1 MCITVIVG
9 YAHNL
14 CTDRRHDKLFI
25 LHLARAMHLAPC
37 VPVRFVTGSIAAHL
51 HPPRSSTI
59 ISSNRGRKSTPSP
72 ESSLLP
78 SMENHRSYSNIRRIS
93 TIKKLSS
100 VFHSSPLRFLLA
112 FVKWPSLVRDA
123 RSIAF
128 ARSEHS
134 DNIYIYTNSNTS
146 DYIVLSSREITTIF
160 ELRGN
165 PSASRNRSDIFIR
178 SIDRKGREI

>member
-1 MCITVIVG
+1 MEG
-9 YAHNL
+9 N
-14 CTDRRHDKLFI
+14 RHL
-25 LHLARAMHLAPC
+25 L
-37 VPVRFVTGSIAAHL
+37 
-51 HPPRSSTI
+51 
-59 ISSNRGRKSTPSP
+59 PSP
-72 ESSLLP
+72 ESLP

-134 DNIYIYTNSNTS
+134 DNIYIYIYEFEYERLYRIIERRNHHHLRIKRESVSFSKTGLIFSFA
-146 DYIVLSSREITTIF
+146 LSIERDEKFRS
-160 ELRGN
+160 
-165 PSASRNRSDIFIR
+165 RSDTRKIRRGEEIRILSNRVHRLTIR
-178 SIDRKGREI
+178 SVIYRWQRL

>member
-72 ESSLLP
+72 ESSPLP

-134 DNIYIYTNSNTS
+134 DNIYIYIYIRIRIRAIISYYRAEKSPPSSN
-146 DYIVLSSREITTIF
+146 
-160 ELRGN
+160 
-165 PSASRNRSDIFIR
+165 
-178 SIDRKGREI
+178 